1 MISHRLTWPVTC
13 TALGLLAVVL
23 VVVDASSVLRVPVVL
38 TFLLVCPG
46 LAIVRLLRIS
56 DTATEWSVAVALS
69 ISLDGLV
76 TLVQAYTGTWSPT
89 GAMLVLT
96 AITLAAVA
104 IEVVLRVRREGVGA
118 GQL

>member
-1 MISHRLTWPVTC
+1 MTSYRPTWPVVC

-23 VVVDASSVLRVPVVL
+23 VLVGAGPVLRVPVVL

-46 LAIVRLLRIS
+46 LAITRFLRIS
-56 DTATEWSVAVALS
+56 DTATQWSVAVALS
-69 ISLDGLV
+69 ISLDGIV

-89 GAMLVLT
+89 GAMIVLT

-104 IEVVLRVRREGVGA
+104 VEVVLRRRREGA
-118 GQL
+118 GQP